1 MAPERK
7 NWLPLLISG
16 AGFGMLTWYYKQ
28 QDRSGHNGADSKTAT
43 LQPSAKPAKALVF
56 KGFGLI

>member
-1 MAPERK
+1 MALATGGEMWHNNHHRRGTRS
-7 NWLPLLISG
+7 NDLE
-16 AGFGMLTWYYKQ
+16 TY
-28 QDRSGHNGADSKTAT
+28 RSGHNGADSKTAT